1 MPLTEGWSS
10 TTCAALGASSCPG
23 WPCAA
28 TAPTASSAPLAAGAV
43 VGVVEAAAV
52 EVAEVRLPR
61 RRRRPRRHRR
71 RRRAQGGSACRPD
84 FIPAIPTLGVT
95 ATATGRPPSAPLN
108 TAPRT
113 ASAGPGAAV
122 AASPNPRPPPGAAT
136 RAPPSQ
142 LRWRSPPWLGSP
154 STAGAA
160 GRARRATLPTS
171 RAALKRRE
179 PVNAVNLPSTCRRPP
194 LRATGRDLRSL
205 ARARSDSR

>member
-1 MPLTEGWSS
+1 MKR
-10 TTCAALGASSCPG
+10 
-23 WPCAA
+23 CAA

-43 VGVVEAAAV
+43 AGAMEAAAV

-71 RRRAQGGSACRPD
+71 RRPPLLRRLRRPHRRHRRHRRAPAGGSACRPD

-113 ASAGPGAAV
+113 ASAGAAV

-136 RAPPSQ
+136 RARPPSQ
-142 LRWRSPPWLGSP
+142 PRWRSPPWLGSP
-154 STAGAA
+154 STAGAT